1 MKQTRR
7 NVTTIRVAKQ
17 LYRYVLFRRKQQQ
30 KNKTATSDCESDC
43 VHGNCEKAGGECVC
57 SPDQWRP
64 GHKTRYWQNLSY
76 VGEHC
81 DQSKVFCVLC
91 FSDNSTFFFFFSEL
105 ECSQNC
111 RGKCIQHNCVCEYG
125 FVGVDCSIGRVLHS
139 LVRFNSIHTVSN

>member
-1 MKQTRR
+1 MSCFCLVALVNRMLMKQTRR

-91 FSDNSTFFFFFSEL
+91 FSGNSTFFFFFFRIGVFTKLSRKMYSTQL
-105 ECSQNC
+105 RLRIRICWC
-111 RGKCIQHNCVCEYG
+111 R
-125 FVGVDCSIGRVLHS
+125 L
-139 LVRFNSIHTVSN
+139 FNR